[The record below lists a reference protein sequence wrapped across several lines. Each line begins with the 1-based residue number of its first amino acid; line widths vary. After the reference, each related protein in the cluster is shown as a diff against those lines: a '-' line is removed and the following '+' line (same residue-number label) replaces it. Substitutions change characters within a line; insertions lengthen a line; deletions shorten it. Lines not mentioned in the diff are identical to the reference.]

1 VGVGGGGGGGG
12 GGVEVLGE
20 IRINGGGLIG
30 TRNRALWGSAMPT
43 KGSVLIVTMI
53 AGAMM
58 LLLLVWLARAEKNLA
73 PPPVVQ
79 LR

>member
-1 VGVGGGGGGGG
+1 LGARGVWGTSDKPGGS
-12 GGVEVLGE
+12 
-20 IRINGGGLIG
+20 N
-30 TRNRALWGSAMPT
+30 RNQEQSASGSAMPT